1 MKKYKGL
8 LIGSITLIAI
18 GLIGIMCLGLFTGS
32 CSKGSYRGF
41 NRFNQSMLS
50 DIDRHFIEQM
60 IPHHQDAVD
69 MAELALTKAE
79 HDELKKLAASIRDSQ
94 SREIVDMAS
103 WYKSWY
109 AAEVPE
115 STVDGMRMMDG
126 MTDLNALE
134 TAELFDKEFIE
145 QMIPH
150 HQMAIM
156 MASMMLNRTDRAE
169 MKKLAQDII
178 STQTEEIN
186 LMSAWYN
193 KW

>member
-1 MKKYKGL
+1 
-8 LIGSITLIAI
+8 
-18 GLIGIMCLGLFTGS
+18 
-32 CSKGSYRGF
+32 
-41 NRFNQSMLS
+41 
-50 DIDRHFIEQM
+50 
-60 IPHHQDAVD
+60 
-69 MAELALTKAE
+69 MAELALTKAK
-79 HDELKKLAASIRDSQ
+79 HDELKQLAESIIDSQ

-109 AAEVPE
+109 TTEVPE
-115 STVDGMRMMDG
+115 SAVGSMMDN

-150 HQMAIM
+150 HQMAIIM
-156 MASMMLNRTDRAE
+156 VSMMLNRTDRAE

-178 STQTEEIN
+178 RTQTEEIN

-193 KW
+193 KWY

>member
-8 LIGSITLIAI
+8 LIASIIFIVI
-18 GLIGIMCLGLFTGS
+18 GLIGIMSLGIFTGGFS
-32 CSKGSYRGF
+32 QRSFRGF
-41 NRFNQSMLS
+41 NQGMLS

-79 HDELKKLAASIRDSQ
+79 HDELKQLAESIRDGQ
-94 SREIVDMAS
+94 SREIDDMRS

-109 AAEVPE
+109 GTEVPE
-115 STVDGMRMMDG
+115 HTVGGMGMMDN
-126 MTDLNALE
+126 MTDLKLLE

-156 MASMMLNRTDRAE
+156 MASMMLSRTEQTE

-178 STQTEEIN
+178 RTQTEEIN
-186 LMSAWYN
+186 QMSAWYN
-193 KW
+193 KWY